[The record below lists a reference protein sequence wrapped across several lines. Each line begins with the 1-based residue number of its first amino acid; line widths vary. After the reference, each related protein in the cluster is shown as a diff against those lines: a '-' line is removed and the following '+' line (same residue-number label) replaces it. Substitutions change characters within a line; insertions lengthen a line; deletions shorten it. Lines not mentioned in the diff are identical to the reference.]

1 MTSRFSR
8 AANDNKRPSYR
19 NPLAALANT
28 LDYMAS
34 QEPNDLYRASARRL
48 AEKARQL
55 ARQEPPP
62 NPPSDGNPPAA

>member
-34 QEPNDLYRASARRL
+34 QEP
-48 AEKARQL
+48 
-55 ARQEPPP
+55 
-62 NPPSDGNPPAA
+62 